1 MATIIQTS
9 DGTYRVR
16 IRRQGYPPI
25 SRNFTKKAL
34 AQRWAT
40 QTEFEIDRGT
50 FNWEGE
56 AQNIAVSELIDRY
69 LAEIAPTKKSFAD
82 IKSRCLLLRE
92 NFGDYSILSLTPA
105 VIKAYRDRRLL
116 IRHPDSVRKEIL
128 LLGRILTAAEREW
141 DFVFPK
147 TNPVKRLAIPRK
159 GRGRDRRL
167 LPGEERILI
176 EEAQRYGGFI
186 ADVIQF
192 AIETGMRRG
201 EIVRLQWRDVDINR
215 RVATLR
221 DTKNS
226 FDRDVP
232 LSSQAMDILERQKK
246 DRSGRVF
253 SICAD
258 SITTAF
264 TRITDRAGLHDLRFH
279 DLRHEAASRFFERG
293 FSVME
298 VSSIT
303 GHRDLA
309 SLKRYTHLRAEDL
322 AKKLA

>member
-1 MATIIQTS
+1 MATITQTA

-25 SRNFTKKAL
+25 SRNFTKKAH

-40 QTEFEIDRGT
+40 QTEFEIDCGT

-56 AQNIAVSELIDRY
+56 TQNVLLSELIDRY
-69 LAEIAPTKKSFAD
+69 LAEIAPTKKSYAD
-82 IKSRCLLLRE
+82 IKSRCLLLRQ
-92 NFGDYSILSLTPA
+92 NFGHYSLSSLTPA
-105 VIKAYRDRRLL
+105 VIKSYRDKRLL
-116 IRHPDSVRKEIL
+116 IRHSDSVRKELL

-141 DFVFPK
+141 DVTLPK
-147 TNPVKRLAIPRK
+147 SNPVRRLAIPRK

-176 EEAQRYGGFI
+176 EESQRYGGFI
-186 ADVIQF
+186 ADIIQF

-201 EIVRLQWRDVDINR
+201 EIVRLQWRDVDFER
-215 RVATLR
+215 RVAKLR
-221 DTKNS
+221 DTKNG
-226 FDRDVP
+226 FDRVIP
-232 LSSQAMDILERQKK
+232 LSSRALEILERQTSK
-246 DRSGRVF
+246 RSGNVF

-258 SITTAF
+258 SITKAF
-264 TRITDRAGLHDLRFH
+264 SRVIDRAGLHDLRFH
-279 DLRHEAASRFFERG
+279 DLRHEAASRFFELG
-293 FSVME
+293 LSVME